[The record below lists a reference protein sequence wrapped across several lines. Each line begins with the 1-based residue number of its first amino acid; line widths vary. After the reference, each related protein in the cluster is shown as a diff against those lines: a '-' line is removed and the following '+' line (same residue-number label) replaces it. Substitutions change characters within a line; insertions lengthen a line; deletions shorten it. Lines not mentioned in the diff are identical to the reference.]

1 MFRMH
6 KESTLNNH
14 YIADHE
20 TFKQTITRNGKKAFK
35 INYLSKTLV
44 QVKLLVRVVLVS
56 NKLDTHITF

>member
-44 QVKLLVRVVLVS
+44 
-56 NKLDTHITF
+56 